1 MNKIQLLLSS
11 VGLVSLV
18 SGAYF
23 IRPNAVSNPAFLEWR
38 NEEAKHESQEIA
50 GALKYYQAITANQ
63 TTHTID
69 QKDVVAAREAAQS
82 MSLKNA
88 KKTRAFTNMDWSETG
103 PNNVGGRTRVLISD
117 KNNPNRLYMGAVG
130 GGLWISDNNGD
141 NWTKRGGND
150 SSTAIAVTSITQAAN
165 GDIYYGTGE
174 GVGGFAGSSWV
185 AQIFQLGEGIFKSTD
200 GGNTFTQLSATK
212 PSDLNSPTNAWAYV
226 NKLVADPNNADK
238 IYAATY
244 GGLKVTT
251 NGGTSWAKPS
261 TLTSSANFSDVEISS
276 DGNVIA
282 AASANAL
289 YISTDGG
296 TTFSSNKLGT
306 AGLPTSGTAGRVEV
320 AIAPSD
326 PNYIYV
332 TVATTAGACKGVYR
346 STDAGATFTTIATG
360 GSAVFNPFGNQGIYD
375 IAFGVHP
382 TNKDMVF
389 LGGQLELYRYTPV
402 EGWKPIAYWV
412 QSAALGRQVHADM
425 HCISF
430 KSNDPET
437 MYVTT
442 DGGLYRTS
450 NASEPS
456 PTLPFFGERNK
467 NYSVTQ
473 CYGLAANYLG
483 RVVFGSQDNGS
494 GLMGESSNSLTESR
508 DLTGGD
514 GTRCAMSD
522 FSPNFIFSSVVE
534 GELRRASDGGQS
546 SASFKSF
553 FDKNIDFAS
562 QTSDG
567 APDEGA
573 LWVAPIDYREKVVS
587 GQQKTVFLFGTNSS
601 VWMTQGALKGNPVW
615 FRLYNPGSV
624 GFSAITMTEDG
635 KTIFAASQ
643 GGNIYR
649 IKVPS
654 VWDSTYHY
662 DDTIT
667 NMPPKIGNVAG
678 PYTYPYL
685 SSISTT
691 LIGSYSGRFVTDL
704 SCDAT
709 GDVLLV
715 TLGNYGN
722 NSMIYKSTDA
732 VTAATPSFTD
742 ITSNLPKM
750 PVYSSLC
757 LYGSA
762 SKFMIG
768 TELGIWGTENGG
780 STWTELNMMNTDPS
794 KWHPRVATY
803 EIIEKNEF
811 ANADVAGGGYR
822 GTIVYTGTHGRGT
835 FRSTSLAQY
844 FPTGTANVDDHTD
857 KIQLYPNPSTDNV
870 NIAYDAKESARVNI
884 KVYSLTGA
892 LVYTDNREVNA
903 GNNVMNVNV
912 SQLTPGGYVV
922 YMTVGDRKASALF
935 IKR

>member
-1 MNKIQLLLSS
+1 
-11 VGLVSLV
+11 
-18 SGAYF
+18 
-23 IRPNAVSNPAFLEWR
+23 
-38 NEEAKHESQEIA
+38 
-50 GALKYYQAITANQ
+50 
-63 TTHTID
+63 
-69 QKDVVAAREAAQS
+69 
-82 MSLKNA
+82 
-88 KKTRAFTNMDWSETG
+88 
-103 PNNVGGRTRVLISD
+103 
-117 KNNPNRLYMGAVG
+117 
-130 GGLWISDNNGD
+130 
-141 NWTKRGGND
+141 
-150 SSTAIAVTSITQAAN
+150 
-165 GDIYYGTGE
+165 
-174 GVGGFAGSSWV
+174 
-185 AQIFQLGEGIFKSTD
+185 
-200 GGNTFTQLSATK
+200 
-212 PSDLNSPTNAWAYV
+212 
-226 NKLVADPNNADK
+226 
-238 IYAATY
+238 
-244 GGLKVTT
+244 
-251 NGGTSWAKPS
+251 
-261 TLTSSANFSDVEISS
+261 
-276 DGNVIA
+276 
-282 AASANAL
+282 
-289 YISTDGG
+289 
-296 TTFSSNKLGT
+296 
-306 AGLPTSGTAGRVEV
+306 
-320 AIAPSD
+320 
-326 PNYIYV
+326 
-332 TVATTAGACKGVYR
+332 
-346 STDAGATFTTIATG
+346 
-360 GSAVFNPFGNQGIYD
+360 
-375 IAFGVHP
+375 
-382 TNKDMVF
+382 
-389 LGGQLELYRYTPV
+389 
-402 EGWKPIAYWV
+402 
-412 QSAALGRQVHADM
+412 
-425 HCISF
+425 
-430 KSNDPET
+430 
-437 MYVTT
+437 
-442 DGGLYRTS
+442 
-450 NASEPS
+450 
-456 PTLPFFGERNK
+456 
-467 NYSVTQ
+467 
-473 CYGLAANYLG
+473 
-483 RVVFGSQDNGS
+483 
-494 GLMGESSNSLTESR
+494 
-508 DLTGGD
+508 
-514 GTRCAMSD
+514 
-522 FSPNFIFSSVVE
+522 
-534 GELRRASDGGQS
+534 
-546 SASFKSF
+546 
-553 FDKNIDFAS
+553 
-562 QTSDG
+562 
-567 APDEGA
+567 
-573 LWVAPIDYREKVVS
+573 
-587 GQQKTVFLFGTNSS
+587 
-601 VWMTQGALKGNPVW
+601 MTQGALKGNPVW

-685 SSISTT
+685 SSITTT

-822 GTIVYTGTHGRGT
+822 GTIIYTGTHGRGT

-857 KIQLYPNPSTDNV
+857 NIQLYPNPSTDIV

-922 YMTVGDRKASALF
+922 YMTIGDRKASASF